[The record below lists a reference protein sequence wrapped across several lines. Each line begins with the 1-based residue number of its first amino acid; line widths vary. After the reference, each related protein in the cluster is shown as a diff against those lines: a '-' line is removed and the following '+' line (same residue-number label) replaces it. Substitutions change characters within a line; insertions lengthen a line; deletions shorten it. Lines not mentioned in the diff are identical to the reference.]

1 MKLRKVIALSICSL
15 MTLSVMTGCEKKSET
30 TAIPNE
36 TTDDLVIE
44 DATFT
49 DITESRIGGGE
60 EVPVAGGWSISDS
73 YTQLVT
79 DDEKALF
86 EKALS
91 GLDGA
96 SYVPVA
102 VISTQLVSG
111 TNYAFLAYGTLTD
124 ANATKQWDIVVIYK
138 NLSDDVS
145 LTSINPINVSDVAI
159 IEEDKG
165 HMMGAWEC
173 AELPTPATFDENIQ
187 KAFDAATADSDKKLS
202 PIALL
207 GSQVVAGANYRFLCK
222 GTDDGKDKLYVA
234 TIWVNPQG
242 EAKLTD
248 CDAFDI
254 TAYLN

>member
-15 MTLSVMTGCEKKSET
+15 MTLSVMTGCEKKAET

-111 TNYAFLAYGTLTD
+111 TNYAFLA
-124 ANATKQWDIVVIYK
+124 
-138 NLSDDVS
+138 
-145 LTSINPINVSDVAI
+145 
-159 IEEDKG
+159 
-165 HMMGAWEC
+165 
-173 AELPTPATFDENIQ
+173 
-187 KAFDAATADSDKKLS
+187 
-202 PIALL
+202 
-207 GSQVVAGANYRFLCK
+207 
-222 GTDDGKDKLYVA
+222 
-234 TIWVNPQG
+234 
-242 EAKLTD
+242 
-248 CDAFDI
+248 
-254 TAYLN
+254 